1 MGLSALALVPAE
13 ASDFSCTAL
22 VTYIFFKRQVQ
33 GIEIL
38 EAKVMF
44 FAFSTFTK
52 INIVVNMS
60 AARRISVGRNPS
72 PPVFFF
78 FHSPTQPNSIFFL
91 VTFKSKLLGLKF
103 K

>member
-1 MGLSALALVPAE
+1 MGLSALALMPAK

-22 VTYIFFKRQVQ
+22 VIYIFFKKQVQ
-33 GIEIL
+33 GFEIV

-44 FAFSTFTK
+44 FTFSTFTK

-60 AARRISVGRNPS
+60 AAGRISVGRNP
-72 PPVFFF
+72 PPLF
-78 FHSPTQPNSIFFL
+78 FHSPTQPNTFFFL
-91 VTFKSKLLGLKF
+91 VSFKSKLLGLKF

>member
-1 MGLSALALVPAE
+1 MGLSALALVPAK

-22 VTYIFFKRQVQ
+22 VTYIFLKRQVQ
-33 GIEIL
+33 GFEIL

-44 FAFSTFTK
+44 FTFSTFTK

-60 AARRISVGRNPS
+60 AAGRISVGRNPA
-72 PPVFFF
+72 PLLFFF